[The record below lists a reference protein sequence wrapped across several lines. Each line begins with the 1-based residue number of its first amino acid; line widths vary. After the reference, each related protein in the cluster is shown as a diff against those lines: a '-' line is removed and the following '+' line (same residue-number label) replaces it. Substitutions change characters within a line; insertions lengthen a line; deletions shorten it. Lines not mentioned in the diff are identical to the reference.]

1 MDNKGISPELMQK
14 ARRAKSPDDLAAL
27 AREHGLSLSPK
38 EAQDCF
44 RRLHHTGELQDE
56 ELENVSGGG
65 CGRNGQEDKNEV
77 DAVTSAA
84 PKPPLSLNITPR
96 TGGSA
101 GLPTQK

>member
-1 MDNKGISPELMQK
+1 MDNKGISPELLQK

-38 EAQDCF
+38 EAQDYF

-65 CGRNGQEDKNEV
+65 CGGTGQEDRNEV

-84 PKPPLSLNITPR
+84 PSLNIPR
-96 TGGSA
+96 RNYR
-101 GLPTQK
+101 